1 VRRSSVRYTRE
12 GSEVLTTVLPLHW
25 LTGGVWT
32 LHLPGSSSALALTVT
47 PNDDAAPPPS
57 TAQRHRGAPR
67 TTPASAEQHD
77 APGADVFPAVK
88 ERHGA
93 RLRIDAV
100 QPDVA
105 CAAHRGAAT
114 TTSSAAATATAAT
127 ANPRRPPSA
136 DEPRAIGARTVL
148 LQTYSGE

>member
-1 VRRSSVRYTRE
+1 M
-12 GSEVLTTVLPLHW
+12 
-25 LTGGVWT
+25 
-32 LHLPGSSSALALTVT
+32 HLPGSSSARVALTVT
-47 PNDDAAPPPS
+47 PSDAVPPPS

-105 CAAHRGAAT
+105 CAAANRGAAAA
-114 TTSSAAATATAAT
+114 TSSAAAAAAMATT
-127 ANPRRPPSA
+127 PRRPPSA
-136 DEPRAIGARTVL
+136 DEPRAIGARTN
-148 LQTYSGE
+148 SAAFHGGE